1 MRNIQLLLPIIS
13 VISVEAT
20 SRSALASPNYATRE
34 DIEQIVD
41 EMKRFR
47 KSTSDHHKSRKIV
60 YVVEGGS
67 HSRLRSSSYGS
78 SGLGST
84 SFGTTGRSNTVEI
97 VIKGPPSTDAFRH
110 SDLNCY
116 PNCVQNPAPSSCYP
130 YCNYAVQQPYKP
142 QTPEVP
148 CASCGSSKHHYQ
160 HNIAS
165 SPSVPVANERVIY
178 ASRPKEKRSM
188 GTQTDLSLPIAQLLE
203 TNRVAVAE
211 HGSCTTSGCGS
222 AHGQS
227 TATSTVV

>member
-1 MRNIQLLLPIIS
+1 MRNIQLLLPVLS

-20 SRSALASPNYATRE
+20 SRSALTSPNYATRE
-34 DIEQIVD
+34 DVYRIVD
-41 EMKRFR
+41 EMKRIR
-47 KSTSDHHKSRKIV
+47 RSEHHKSPKIV
-60 YVVEGGS
+60 YVVGGSS
-67 HSRLRSSSYGS
+67 HSRPRSSSYGS
-78 SGLGST
+78 TGSAST
-84 SFGTTGRSNTVEI
+84 SLGTTRRSNTVEI

-116 PNCVQNPAPSSCYP
+116 PNCVQNPAPSSCFP
-130 YCNYAVQQPYKP
+130 YCNYAAQQPYKP

-148 CASCGSSKHHYQ
+148 CASCGYSNHHHQ

-165 SPSVPVANERVIY
+165 SSSVPVANERVIY

-188 GTQTDLSLPIAQLLE
+188 GTQYDLLPLVQVVE

-211 HGSCTTSGCGS
+211 HESCTKSGCGS